1 MKTFKSFITE
11 SGLISEQSAYDIT
24 DSVIKSRV
32 NAVLGH
38 CATTEYL
45 NPEAA
50 FNQMEAKLLQI
61 GLSRVVVEAD
71 AEHEMESV
79 LDFSQGGT
87 HSIGFV
93 RNESFGKT
101 VDTAFDEF
109 DTSSESYTLSLKI
122 EKLETG
128 SFKVYGSLV

>member
-61 GLSRVVVEAD
+61 GLSRVAVEAS
-71 AEHEMESV
+71 HEMESV

-128 SFKVYGSLV
+128 CFKVYGSLV

>member
-38 CATTEYL
+38 RATTEYL

-61 GLSRVVVEAD
+61 GLSRVVAEAD
-71 AEHEMESV
+71 ANREMESV
-79 LDFSQGGT
+79 VDFSEGGT
-87 HSIGFV
+87 HSISFV

-101 VDTAFDEF
+101 VDTPHDEF
-109 DTSSESYTLSLKI
+109 DKSAESYTLSLKI

>member
-38 CATTEYL
+38 CATTEFL

-50 FNQMEAKLLQI
+50 FNQMEAKLLQV
-61 GLSRVVVEAD
+61 GLSKVV
-71 AEHEMESV
+71 AESDV
-79 LDFSQGGT
+79 DFSEGGT
-87 HSIGFV
+87 HSISFV

-101 VDTAFDEF
+101 VDTPHDEF
-109 DTSSESYTLSLKI
+109 ETSSESYTLSLKI

>member
-11 SGLISEQSAYDIT
+11 SVLISDQSAYDIT

-128 SFKVYGSLV
+128 CFKVYGSLV